1 MSAASKP
8 PLRSLADRIRQ
19 IALFEIGGLLLISP
33 AFAWLS
39 GVPLIDSVGMLAVI
53 ALIAALWNGGYNTL
67 FDWIEGRLTGR
78 AADRRPWAMRLVHA
92 LGFEFGLLV
101 MTLPVVMVW
110 TGLGWFDAFVADIG
124 LVVAYIVY
132 AFVFNIAYDRLF
144 PIAAAPNA

>member
-1 MSAASKP
+1 MSAASRP

-19 IALFEIGGLLLISP
+19 IVLFEIGGLLVISP

-53 ALIAALWNGGYNTL
+53 ALIAALWNGGYNTG

-78 AADRRPWAMRLVHA
+78 ASDRRPWAMRLVHA
-92 LGFEFGLLV
+92 LGFELGLLV

-110 TGLGWFDAFVADIG
+110 TGLGWVDAFVADIG
-124 LVVAYIVY
+124 LVIAYIVY

-144 PIAAAPNA
+144 PIAAAHDA